1 MSYIRMGT
9 WVTFSSLQK
18 LDHFMGDNRE
28 EKVELQERKK
38 KKKKWVRLLKVEQ
51 AMITIGVRDVRL
63 SRMVQQVNGMKCSG
77 MQRSYFAIAR
87 RK

>member
-38 KKKKWVRLLKVEQ
+38 KKKEMGEIVK
-51 AMITIGVRDVRL
+51 G
-63 SRMVQQVNGMKCSG
+63 
-77 MQRSYFAIAR
+77 
-87 RK
+87 